1 MSASRNANRINHFLS
16 RLSVASAVALTS
28 AGVIAA
34 PSIVNSATTSAAAI
48 AATATAISDNK
59 TPDKIVLKDGTVV
72 LGAIVSETDTHIS
85 INQVFRVG
93 SIEQIVLRSYA
104 KADIN
109 TIERG
114 VNKPDN
120 GNNNNQPQGRPG
132 SSPASNAGSSTR
144 AAQPSSSVP
153 SVYFVTLTGE
163 FGLDMNYTPIKRI
176 IDDARQHQPDYLIIK
191 IDADFAFYGQEREA
205 WQFDINGFFGKYDLV
220 KQIQLLFLEEIPRDP
235 QWEKKPKV
243 VTWVNNAM
251 GGATLLP
258 FVSDTMY
265 FTSRGMLGGAGPA
278 DMLYATHADEL
289 VRQKWLDMIVTPM
302 EGTLLRNGYPF
313 QLAKAFAY
321 MQYVLSY
328 KLVGGQPVFFE
339 GFPENAPEEGYILL
353 VDDGDLNAGRRDALE
368 DVIRLRIND
377 WLVMDAS
384 LAQRLGV
391 SKGTADTLDDLM
403 FQLGVVGEFHQ
414 IENARGDRI
423 ISTWRDEVTRAE
435 RNLGRLVR
443 EFAQIEVQGD
453 YTERQRARG
462 QQINTLR
469 QIQAIFRRYG
479 ESINPAQFGTA
490 IDWDVDIEIQ
500 ISRIRTAMRLDQRD

>member
-1 MSASRNANRINHFLS
+1 MSRIRKAQRVSKLLSSVSVVSAITLAAVSALASPNAATI
-16 RLSVASAVALTS
+16 
-28 AGVIAA
+28 
-34 PSIVNSATTSAAAI
+34 ATTTATTVSAAAI
-48 AATATAISDNK
+48 ATQSNNK
-59 TPDKIVLKDGTVV
+59 TPDKLVLNDGTVV
-72 LGAIVSETDTHIS
+72 LGAIVTETDTQIS

-93 SIEQIVLRSYA
+93 AIEQIVLRTYQKSEI
-104 KADIN
+104 K
-109 TIERG
+109 TIERD
-114 VNKPDN
+114 VNKTET
-120 GNNNNQPQGRPG
+120 NNNQPQARPG
-132 SSPASNAGSSTR
+132 SSRAPTTTPSAASEG
-144 AAQPSSSVP
+144 VP
-153 SVYFVTLTGE
+153 TVYFVTLTGE
-163 FGLDMNYTPIKRI
+163 FGLDMNYTPIRRI
-176 IDDARQHQPDYLIIK
+176 IEDARQHQPDYLVIK
-191 IDADFAFYGQEREA
+191 VDADFAFYGQGREA

-235 QWEKKPKV
+235 LWEKKPKV

-265 FTSRGMLGGAGPA
+265 FTSQGMLGGAGPA

-328 KLVGGQPVFFE
+328 KLVGGQPVFYE
-339 GFPENAPEEGYILL
+339 GFPEDAPEEGYILL
-353 VDDGDLNAGRRDALE
+353 VDDGNLEAGRRDALE

-391 SKGTADTLDDLM
+391 SKGTADTLDQLM
-403 FQLGVVGEFHQ
+403 FQLGVVGQYHQ

-423 ISTWRDEVTRAE
+423 IQGWRDEVTRAE
-435 RNLGRLVR
+435 RNIGRLVR
-443 EFAQIEVQGD
+443 EFAQIQVQGN
-453 YTERQRARG
+453 YNERQRARG

-469 QIQAIFRRYG
+469 QIQGLFRRYG